1 MYSLTFN
8 SYHMDILASVPT
20 SSHPYSKLIF
30 LSEIIVVTAD
40 HGFSTSHTTISI
52 YSSHHPAHSLY
63 RTRRGTLHYTRNPK
77 SESWM
82 GRLAGLAGLGKG
94 EFLDILITALIPT
107 TFEGPHF
114 RNGNRHYCGDRPR
127 GPGASDAPHR
137 SIAGISSNE
146 L

>member
-1 MYSLTFN
+1 
-8 SYHMDILASVPT
+8 
-20 SSHPYSKLIF
+20 
-30 LSEIIVVTAD
+30 
-40 HGFSTSHTTISI
+40 
-52 YSSHHPAHSLY
+52 
-63 RTRRGTLHYTRNPK
+63 
-77 SESWM
+77 M
-82 GRLAGLAGLGKG
+82 GRLAGLARLGKG